1 MRIQLHNCNRSGN
14 VAIIVSICLAM
25 LVGFAAIAIDGGL
38 IQHNRR
44 STQASADAAA
54 LAAANELYR
63 NYPAQSGLDTS
74 GTAAAKARALAAV
87 NGFPDDGV
95 NNKVT
100 VLIPPTS
107 GNHIGKAG
115 YAEVIIEHYQD
126 AAFSR
131 IWSKK
136 NIVVSSR
143 AVAMGAWVPFRNGI
157 LVLNP
162 TEPNSLNNN
171 GGGYIKILNADI
183 IVNSNAPDGAI
194 ATGGG
199 VIAASDFWLSGDP
212 GWSTSG
218 SGTFQGTIHSKEP
231 PTPDPLAYLDPPD
244 KAALTVQSNNNKHI
258 GGNGNKTVTL
268 SPGIY
273 RGGISVTGQAN
284 VVMLPGIYYMEGG
297 GFSFTGQGSLNAT
310 GVMLYTDPTS
320 NSDNINVNGLG
331 AVTWTPPTSGPY
343 KGIALWQRRD
353 STNTVSMGGNGLSSI
368 SGTFYAKKG
377 LLAVSGN
384 GGQDVLGSQYISDKL
399 NLGGNGNFN
408 VDWKVDQTARTR
420 IVRLVE

>member
-1 MRIQLHNCNRSGN
+1 MRKQLHKCNRRGN
-14 VAIIVSICLAM
+14 VTVIVAICLSV

-44 STQASADAAA
+44 WTQAAADAAA

-63 NYPAQSGLDTS
+63 NYPAQNGLDPNGS
-74 GTAAAKARALAAV
+74 AVVKAKAAAAA
-87 NGFPDDGV
+87 NGFNDDGV
-95 NNKVT
+95 TSKVI

-107 GNHIGKAG
+107 GSHVGKAG

-131 IWSKK
+131 IWGTK
-136 NIVVSSR
+136 NITISSR

-171 GGGYIKILNADI
+171 GGGSVQVLNASI
-183 IVNSNAPDGAI
+183 IVNSSAPDGAI

-199 VIAASDFWLSGDP
+199 VLAASKFYLSGDP

-218 SGTFQGTIHSKEP
+218 GGTFQGAIYSKEP

-244 KAALTVQSNNNKHI
+244 KSLLTLQSNNATHI
-258 GGNGNKTVTL
+258 GGGRTVTL
-268 SPGIY
+268 SPGVY
-273 RGGISVTGQAN
+273 KGGISVTGQAT
-284 VVMLPGIYYMEGG
+284 VIMLPGIYYMENG
-297 GFSFTGQGSLNAT
+297 GFSFTGQGNLSAT
-310 GVMLYTDPTS
+310 GVMVYTDPNS
-320 NSDNINVNGLG
+320 NSDTINVNGLG
-331 AVTWTPPTSGPY
+331 SINWTPPATGPY
-343 KGIALWQRRD
+343 TGIALWQRRD
-353 STNTVSMGGNGLSSI
+353 STNTVTMSGNGTSSI

-408 VDWKVDQTARTR
+408 VDWKAEQTSRTR